1 MQHFQSDDEDK
12 RENILYESVNLLSD
26 VVTEP
31 ESIGEVIGLMG
42 EGVQYS
48 AETMI
53 ETGGSLLGV
62 LGELLGG
69 LLS

>member
-31 ESIGEVIGLMG
+31 EAIGELIGLMG

-48 AETMI
+48 GETMI